1 MILNMRIRL
10 DKNEMFKPPPKEII
24 DPVKESIE
32 NINRYTPQVKVE
44 ELIELIS
51 DYTKVPQD
59 SIILS
64 SASDILIKEFIYL
77 FARNRQIII
86 ADPTFILI
94 TNTAQKTSSPLL
106 KIRLR
111 EPEFK
116 ISLEQF
122 IDEINKPTM
131 IVFDNPNN
139 PTGSL
144 LLNKKDVKTVLENDN
159 VIFLIDEAY
168 FEFSKISYV
177 NLLSNFPNLA
187 IVRTL
192 SKSFGLAGSGIGY
205 LLCGDAIK
213 RKFIG
218 LEIMLPYP
226 SVVAAINALHNLDY
240 MKKYIK
246 EIEKEKK
253 RIITSVSKMGI
264 TVFPSYTN
272 FILMKTGIENIS
284 QKLLKQGIYVHDVS
298 EQLSSEYIRVTIGT
312 KKENDYFLSYI
323 EQLTKS

>member
-1 MILNMRIRL
+1 MRIRL

-44 ELIELIS
+44 ELIGLIS

-77 FARNRQIII
+77 FTRNRQIII

-106 KIRLR
+106 KIKLR

-122 IDEINKPTM
+122 GDEISKPTL

-144 LLNKKDVKTVLENDN
+144 LLNKKDVKTVLENEN

-168 FEFSKISYV
+168 FEFSKISYA
-177 NLLSNFPNLA
+177 NLLNDFPNLA
-187 IVRTL
+187 ILRTL

-205 LLCGDAIK
+205 ILCGDAIK
-213 RKFIG
+213 KKFIG

-226 SVVAAINALHNLDY
+226 SVVAAINALQNLEY
-240 MKKYIK
+240 MKKYIN

-264 TVFPSYTN
+264 MVFSSYTN

-284 QKLLKQGIYVHDVS
+284 QNLVKLGIYVHDVS
-298 EQLSSEYIRVTIGT
+298 EQLGSEYMRVTVGT
-312 KKENDYFLSYI
+312 EKENDYFLSYI

>member
-1 MILNMRIRL
+1 MRIRL

-44 ELIELIS
+44 ELIGLIS

-122 IDEINKPTM
+122 SDEISKPTL

-144 LLNKKDVKTVLENDN
+144 LLNKKDVKTVLENNN

-168 FEFSKISYV
+168 FEFSKISYA
-177 NLLSNFPNLA
+177 NLLSDFPNLA

-205 LLCGDAIK
+205 LLCGDVIK
-213 RKFIG
+213 KKFIG

-226 SVVAAINALHNLDY
+226 SVVAAINALQNLEY
-240 MKKYIK
+240 MKKYIN

-284 QKLLKQGIYVHDVS
+284 QKLLKQEIYVHDVS
-298 EQLSSEYIRVTIGT
+298 EQLSSEYIRVTVGT
-312 KKENDYFLSYI
+312 EKENNYFLSYI

>member
-1 MILNMRIRL
+1 MRIRL

-32 NINRYTPQVKVE
+32 NINRYTPQVKIE
-44 ELIELIS
+44 ELIGLIS
-51 DYTKVPQD
+51 DYTKIPQD

-86 ADPTFILI
+86 ADPTFFLV

-144 LLNKKDVKTVLENDN
+144 LLNKKDVQTVLENEN

-177 NLLSNFPNLA
+177 NLLNDFPNLA

-205 LLCGDAIK
+205 ILCGDVIK
-213 RKFIG
+213 RRFIG
-218 LEIMLPYP
+218 LETMLPYP
-226 SVVAAINALHNLDY
+226 SVVAAINALQNLDY
-240 MKKYIK
+240 MKKYIN

-264 TVFPSYTN
+264 MVFPSYTN
-272 FILMKTGIENIS
+272 FILMKTGIQNIS
-284 QKLLKQGIYVHDVS
+284 QNLVKLGIYVHDIS

-312 KKENDYFLSYI
+312 EKENNYFLSYI
-323 EQLTKS
+323 EKLTKS

>member
-1 MILNMRIRL
+1 MRIRL
-10 DKNEMFKPPPKEII
+10 DKNEMFKPPPKEIL

-44 ELIELIS
+44 ELIGLIS
-51 DYTKVPQD
+51 NYTKIPQD

-122 IDEINKPTM
+122 VDEINIPTL

-144 LLNKKDVKTVLENDN
+144 LLDKKDIKTVLENDN

-213 RKFIG
+213 RRFVG

-264 TVFPSYTN
+264 TVFPSHTN

-284 QKLLKQGIYVHDVS
+284 QKLLKQEIYVHDVS

-312 KKENDYFLSYI
+312 EKENDYFLSYL

>member
-1 MILNMRIRL
+1 MRIRL

-44 ELIELIS
+44 ELIGLIS

-77 FARNRQIII
+77 FTRNRQIII

-106 KIRLR
+106 KIKLR

-122 IDEINKPTM
+122 GDEISKPTL

-144 LLNKKDVKTVLENDN
+144 LLNKKDVKTVLENEN

-168 FEFSKISYV
+168 FEFSKISYA
-177 NLLSNFPNLA
+177 NLLNDFPNLA
-187 IVRTL
+187 ILRTL

-205 LLCGDAIK
+205 ILCGDAIK
-213 RKFIG
+213 KKFIG

-226 SVVAAINALHNLDY
+226 SVVAAINALQNLEY
-240 MKKYIK
+240 MKKYIN

-264 TVFPSYTN
+264 MVFPSYTN
-272 FILMKTGIENIS
+272 FILMKTGIQNIS
-284 QKLLKQGIYVHDVS
+284 QNLVKLGIYVHDVS
-298 EQLSSEYIRVTIGT
+298 EQLGSEYIRVTVGT
-312 KKENDYFLSYI
+312 EKENDYFLSYI

>member
-1 MILNMRIRL
+1 LIRL
-10 DKNEMFKPPPKEII
+10 
-24 DPVKESIE
+24 
-32 NINRYTPQVKVE
+32 
-44 ELIELIS
+44 IS
-51 DYTKVPQD
+51 NYTKIPQD

-94 TNTAQKTSSPLL
+94 TNAAQKTSSPLL

-111 EPEFK
+111 GPEFK
-116 ISLEQF
+116 IYLEQF
-122 IDEINKPTM
+122 VDEINIPTL

-144 LLNKKDVKTVLENDN
+144 LLDKKDIKTVLENDN

-168 FEFSKISYV
+168 FEFSKISYL

-213 RKFIG
+213 RKFFG

-284 QKLLKQGIYVHDVS
+284 QKLLKQEIYVHDVS

-312 KKENDYFLSYI
+312 KKENDYFLSYL

>member
-1 MILNMRIRL
+1 MRIRL

-44 ELIELIS
+44 ELIGLIS

-94 TNTAQKTSSPLL
+94 TNTVQKTSSPLL

-122 IDEINKPTM
+122 GDEISKPTL

-144 LLNKKDVKTVLENDN
+144 LLNKKDVKTVLENEN

-177 NLLSNFPNLA
+177 NFLIDFPNLA

-205 LLCGDAIK
+205 ILCGDVIK

-240 MKKYIK
+240 MKKNIK

-272 FILMKTGIENIS
+272 FILMKTGIENIT

-312 KKENDYFLSYI
+312 EKENDYFISYL

>member
-1 MILNMRIRL
+1 MKIRL
-10 DKNEMFKPPPKEII
+10 DKNEMFKPPPKEIL
-24 DPVKESIE
+24 DPVKQSIE
-32 NINRYTPQVKVE
+32 KINRYTPQIKVE
-44 ELIELIS
+44 ELIRLIS
-51 DYTKVPQD
+51 NYTKIPQD

-94 TNTAQKTSSPLL
+94 TNAAQKTSSPLL

-111 EPEFK
+111 GPEFK
-116 ISLEQF
+116 IYLEQF
-122 IDEINKPTM
+122 VDEINIPTL

-144 LLNKKDVKTVLENDN
+144 LLDKKDIKTVLENDN

-177 NLLSNFPNLA
+177 NLLIDFPNLA

-205 LLCGDAIK
+205 ILCGDVIK

-284 QKLLKQGIYVHDVS
+284 QKLLKQEIYVHDVS

-312 KKENDYFLSYI
+312 KKENEYFLSYL

>member
-1 MILNMRIRL
+1 MRIRL

-44 ELIELIS
+44 ELIGLIS

-77 FARNRQIII
+77 FTRNRQIII

-106 KIRLR
+106 KIKLR

-122 IDEINKPTM
+122 GDEISKPTL

-144 LLNKKDVKTVLENDN
+144 LLNKKDVKTVLENEN

-168 FEFSKISYV
+168 FEFSKISYA
-177 NLLSNFPNLA
+177 NLLNDFPNLA
-187 IVRTL
+187 ILRTL

-205 LLCGDAIK
+205 ILCGDAIK
-213 RKFIG
+213 KKFIG

-226 SVVAAINALHNLDY
+226 SVVAAINALQNLEY
-240 MKKYIK
+240 MKKYIN

-264 TVFPSYTN
+264 MVFPSYTN
-272 FILMKTGIENIS
+272 FILMKTGIQNIS
-284 QKLLKQGIYVHDVS
+284 ENLVKLGIYVHDVS
-298 EQLSSEYIRVTIGT
+298 EQLGSEYIRVTVGT
-312 KKENDYFLSYI
+312 EKENDYFLSYI

>member
-1 MILNMRIRL
+1 MRIRL
-10 DKNEMFKPPPKEII
+10 DKNEMFKPPPKEIL

-44 ELIELIS
+44 ELIGLIS
-51 DYTKVPQD
+51 NYTKIPQD

-106 KIRLR
+106 KIKLR

-116 ISLEQF
+116 ISLVQF
-122 IDEINKPTM
+122 GDEISKPTL

-144 LLNKKDVKTVLENDN
+144 LIKKKDVKTVLENEN

-168 FEFSKISYV
+168 FEFSKISYA
-177 NLLSNFPNLA
+177 NLLNDFPNLA
-187 IVRTL
+187 ILRTL

-205 LLCGDAIK
+205 ILCGDAIK
-213 RKFIG
+213 KKFIG

-226 SVVAAINALHNLDY
+226 SVVAAINVLHNLDY

-272 FILMKTGIENIS
+272 FTLMKTGIENIS
-284 QKLLKQGIYVHDVS
+284 QKLLKQGIYVHDLS

-312 KKENDYFLSYI
+312 EKENDYFLSYI

>member
-1 MILNMRIRL
+1 MRIRL

-32 NINRYTPQVKVE
+32 NINRYTPQVKIE
-44 ELIELIS
+44 ELIGLIS
-51 DYTKVPQD
+51 DYTKIPQD

-86 ADPTFILI
+86 ADPTFFLV

-144 LLNKKDVKTVLENDN
+144 LLNKKDVKTVLENEN

-177 NLLSNFPNLA
+177 NLLNDFPNLA

-205 LLCGDAIK
+205 ILCGDVIK
-213 RKFIG
+213 RRFIG
-218 LEIMLPYP
+218 LETMLPYP
-226 SVVAAINALHNLDY
+226 SVVAAINALQNLDY
-240 MKKYIK
+240 MKKYIN

-264 TVFPSYTN
+264 MVFPSYTN
-272 FILMKTGIENIS
+272 FILMKTGIQNIS
-284 QKLLKQGIYVHDVS
+284 QNLVKLGIYVHDIS

-312 KKENDYFLSYI
+312 EKENNYFLSYI
-323 EQLTKS
+323 EKLTKS

>member
-1 MILNMRIRL
+1 MRIRL

-44 ELIELIS
+44 ELIGLIS

-111 EPEFK
+111 VPEFK

-122 IDEINKPTM
+122 GDEISKPTL

-144 LLNKKDVKTVLENDN
+144 LLNKKDVKTVLENEN

-168 FEFSKISYV
+168 FEFSKVSYV
-177 NLLSNFPNLA
+177 NLLSDFPNLA

-205 LLCGDAIK
+205 ILCGDVIK
-213 RKFIG
+213 KKFIG

-226 SVVAAINALHNLDY
+226 SVVAAINALQNLDY
-240 MKKYIK
+240 MKKYID

-264 TVFPSYTN
+264 MVFPSYTN

-312 KKENDYFLSYI
+312 NKENEYFLSYI

>member
-1 MILNMRIRL
+1 MRIRL

-32 NINRYTPQVKVE
+32 NINRYTPQVKIE
-44 ELIELIS
+44 ELIGLIS
-51 DYTKVPQD
+51 DYTKIPQD

-86 ADPTFILI
+86 ADPTFFLV

-144 LLNKKDVKTVLENDN
+144 LLNKKDVQTVLENEN

-177 NLLSNFPNLA
+177 NLLNDFPNLA

-205 LLCGDAIK
+205 ILCGDVIK

-218 LEIMLPYP
+218 LETMLPYP
-226 SVVAAINALHNLDY
+226 SVVAAINALQNLDY
-240 MKKYIK
+240 MKKYIN

-264 TVFPSYTN
+264 MVFPSYTN
-272 FILMKTGIENIS
+272 FILMKTGIQNIS
-284 QKLLKQGIYVHDVS
+284 QNLVKLGIYVHDIS

-312 KKENDYFLSYI
+312 EKENNYFLSYI
-323 EQLTKS
+323 EKLTKS

>member
-1 MILNMRIRL
+1 MKIRL
-10 DKNEMFKPPPKEII
+10 DKNEMFKPPPKEIL
-24 DPVKESIE
+24 DPVKQSIE
-32 NINRYTPQVKVE
+32 KINRYTPQSKVE
-44 ELIELIS
+44 ELIRLIS
-51 DYTKVPQD
+51 NYTKIPQD

-94 TNTAQKTSSPLL
+94 TNAAQKTSSPLL

-111 EPEFK
+111 GPEFK
-116 ISLEQF
+116 IYLEQF
-122 IDEINKPTM
+122 VDEINIPTL

-144 LLNKKDVKTVLENDN
+144 LLDKKDIKTVLENDN

-168 FEFSKISYV
+168 FEFSKISYL

-213 RKFIG
+213 RKFFG

-312 KKENDYFLSYI
+312 KKENDYFLSYL